1 MKKLFLTF
9 AIAFV
14 ACMAVS
20 CTSSEKKAAA
30 EADEQIEQQ
39 DESTPQQADEAQTN
53 VDDTEA
59 LGSN

>member
-9 AIAFV
+9 AVAFV

-20 CTSSEKKAAA
+20 CTSSEKQAAA
-30 EADEQIEQQ
+30 EADEVIEQQ
-39 DESTPQQADEAQTN
+39 EDSVPQQADEAQTN

-59 LGSN
+59 LSSN